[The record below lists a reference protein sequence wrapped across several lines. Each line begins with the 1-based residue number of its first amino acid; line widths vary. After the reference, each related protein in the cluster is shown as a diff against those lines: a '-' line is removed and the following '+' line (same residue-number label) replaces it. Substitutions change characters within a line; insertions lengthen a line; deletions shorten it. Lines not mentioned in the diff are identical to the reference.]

1 MGMTFEEA
9 RHFLA
14 RTGFGGT
21 PDEIRKLTEGDR
33 NSAVEQ
39 VLSKTLQTASTP
51 APSWVDSRPP
61 HPRARKAM
69 SPEEKKAFKKERRKK
84 GMEMKAWWF
93 QEMMATSSPLTE
105 RMTLFWH
112 NHFTSSLRK
121 VKWAPL
127 LFRQNVLFRR
137 MALGSFRDLLGA
149 IAKDPAMI
157 LYLDTQTNNKSH
169 PNENFARELFELF
182 TLGEGHYT
190 EQDIKE
196 AARAFTGWKLN
207 RRDGSFRIARRQ
219 HDHGTK
225 TVLGKTGRL
234 TGDDILAIALDQPST
249 ATHII
254 KKLWREFISDHPD
267 PQKVD
272 RLARVFR
279 QSDYHMKPVLTAML
293 TLPQFW
299 ASENRGVLIK
309 SPVELMVSTIRL
321 FDLPISDSRMLPRYS
336 RRLGQDLFDPP
347 NVKGWPGGT
356 RWITTNSLLDRWQLL
371 QRGLRGHEMGGHKHR
386 MTSMMNSHEPTW
398 IKEANLEDIQ
408 TVLLP
413 LKPVQAVSDGEERWQ
428 AIRDLVLDPT
438 YQLK

>member
-1 MGMTFEEA
+1 MGMTFEDA

-21 PDEIRKLTEGDR
+21 LDEIRLLANVDR
-33 NSAVEQ
+33 NAAVEQ
-39 VLSKTLQTASTP
+39 ALFPTLQTASTP
-51 APSWVDSRPP
+51 APSWIDSRPP
-61 HPRARKAM
+61 HPRERKSM
-69 SPEEKKAFKKERRKK
+69 SPKEKKAFKKERRKK
-84 GMEMKAWWF
+84 GMDLKAWWF
-93 QEMMATSSPLTE
+93 REMIATSAPLTE

-121 VKWAPL
+121 VKWPPL
-127 LFRQNVLFRR
+127 LYRQNILFRR
-137 MALGSFRDLLGA
+137 MALGSFRDLLTA
-149 IAKDPAMI
+149 VAKDPAMI
-157 LYLDTQTNNKSH
+157 LYLDTQSNNKSH
-169 PNENFARELFELF
+169 PNENFARELLELF

-196 AARAFTGWKLN
+196 AARAFTGWKLH

-225 TVLGKTGRL
+225 TVLGQTGRFS
-234 TGDDILAIALDQPST
+234 GDDILTIALDQPST
-249 ATHII
+249 ATHVV
-254 KKLWREFISDHPD
+254 KKLWREFISDRPD
-267 PQKVD
+267 PQEVD

-279 QSDYHMKPVLTAML
+279 QSDYHMKSVLAAMFAS
-293 TLPQFW
+293 PQFW
-299 ASENRGVLIK
+299 ESENRGVLIK
-309 SPVELMVSTIRL
+309 SPMELIVGTIRL
-321 FDLPISDSRMLPRYS
+321 FDLPISDSHMLPRYS

-371 QRGLRGHEMGGHKHR
+371 RRGLRGHEMGGHRHR
-386 MTSMMNSHEPTW
+386 MNSVMSRQGPLW
-398 IKEANLEDIQ
+398 IKEADFKDIQ
-408 TVLLP
+408 RVLLP
-413 LKPVQAVSDGEERWQ
+413 LNPAQPVSDGEERWQ

>member
-21 PDEIRKLTEGDR
+21 LEEIRKLTEVDR
-33 NSAVEQ
+33 TPAVEQ
-39 VLSKTLQTASTP
+39 VLSKTTQTASTP

-61 HPRARKAM
+61 HPRERKAM

-84 GMEMKAWWF
+84 GMNLKAWWF
-93 QEMMATSSPLTE
+93 QEMIATSSPLTE

-121 VKWAPL
+121 VKWPPL
-127 LFRQNVLFRR
+127 LYRQNVLFRR
-137 MALGSFRDLLGA
+137 MAVGSFRDLLGA
-149 IAKDPAMI
+149 VAKDPAMI

-225 TVLGKTGRL
+225 TVLGKTGRFS
-234 TGDDILAIALDQPST
+234 GDDILAIALDQPST
-249 ATHII
+249 AIHVVT
-254 KKLWREFISDHPD
+254 
-267 PQKVD
+267 
-272 RLARVFR
+272 
-279 QSDYHMKPVLTAML
+279 
-293 TLPQFW
+293 
-299 ASENRGVLIK
+299 
-309 SPVELMVSTIRL
+309 
-321 FDLPISDSRMLPRYS
+321 
-336 RRLGQDLFDPP
+336 
-347 NVKGWPGGT
+347 
-356 RWITTNSLLDRWQLL
+356 
-371 QRGLRGHEMGGHKHR
+371 
-386 MTSMMNSHEPTW
+386 
-398 IKEANLEDIQ
+398 
-408 TVLLP
+408 
-413 LKPVQAVSDGEERWQ
+413 
-428 AIRDLVLDPT
+428 
-438 YQLK
+438 